1 MLTNNE
7 IKFIKSLNN
16 KKNRDSNSLFL
27 VEGDKIIN
35 ELISSDFRIKKI
47 YGTYNWYEENSSI
60 INKDLFCKVSP
71 KELSRISNLKS
82 PNNVL
87 AIVNKKNLELHQSNL
102 TGLTLVLDS
111 INDPGN
117 LGTIIRSCH
126 WFNVKNIICSENT
139 VDMYNSKVIQSTMG
153 SIFNVNIF
161 YTDLSSFLN
170 DCSNT
175 HTIYGSFLEGDNI
188 KKIEVNSNTLLV
200 IGSESHGVSNSIVN
214 KIHKKVTIKAK
225 SDKINSLNVAT
236 ATSIMLYE
244 FC

>member
-7 IKFIKSLNN
+7 IKFINSLNH

-47 YGTYNWYEENSSI
+47 YGTYNWYEDNRSI
-60 INKDLFCKVSP
+60 IEEELFCKVSP

-87 AIVNKKNLELHQSNL
+87 AIVNKKNFELEQSNL

-126 WFNVKNIICSENT
+126 WFNIKNIICSENT

-161 YTDLSSFLN
+161 YTELTSFLN
-170 DCSNT
+170 DCSNN
-175 HTIYGSFLEGDNI
+175 HTIYGSFLDGDDI
-188 KKIEVNSNTLLV
+188 KKIKINSNTLLV
-200 IGSESHGVSNSIVN
+200 IGSESHGISNSIVN
-214 KIHKKVTIKAK
+214 KIHKKVTIKGK
-225 SDKINSLNVAT
+225 SEEINSLNVAT

-244 FC
+244 FS

>member
-7 IKFIKSLNN
+7 IKFIKSLNH

-47 YGTYNWYEENSSI
+47 YGTYNWYEDNCSI
-60 INKDLFCKVSP
+60 IEEELFCKVSP

-87 AIVNKKNLELHQSNL
+87 AIVNKRNLELEQSNL

-126 WFNVKNIICSENT
+126 WFNIKNIICSENT

-153 SIFNVNIF
+153 SIFHVNIF
-161 YTDLSSFLN
+161 YTELTSFLN
-170 DCSNT
+170 DCSNNY
-175 HTIYGSFLEGDNI
+175 TIYGSFLDGDDI
-188 KKIEVNSNTLLV
+188 KKIKINSNTLLV
-200 IGSESHGVSNSIVN
+200 IGSESHGISNSIVN
-214 KIHKKVTIKAK
+214 KIHKKVTIKGK
-225 SDKINSLNVAT
+225 SEEINSLNVAT

-244 FC
+244 FS

>member
-7 IKFIKSLNN
+7 IKFIKSLSH
-16 KKNRDSNSLFL
+16 KKNRDLNSLFL

-35 ELISSDFRIKKI
+35 ELISSDFIIKKI
-47 YGTYNWYEENSSI
+47 YGTYNWYENNCSKIEE
-60 INKDLFCKVSP
+60 DLFCKVSP

-87 AIVNKKNLELHQSNL
+87 AIVNQKNLELDLSNL

-126 WFNVKNIICSENT
+126 WFNIKNIICSENT

-161 YTDLSSFLN
+161 YTELTSFLN
-170 DCSNT
+170 DCSNN
-175 HTIYGSFLEGDNI
+175 HTIYGSFLDGDDI
-188 KKIEVNSNTLLV
+188 KKIKINSNTLLV
-200 IGSESHGVSNSIVN
+200 IGSESHGISNSIVN
-214 KIHKKVTIKAK
+214 KIHKKVTIKGK
-225 SDKINSLNVAT
+225 SEEINSLNVAT

-244 FC
+244 FS